1 MANKDIPNG
10 FSFVRSLTGQQ
21 APLSGALAAN
31 QTIAKGDALIISSGL
46 IAIALATSGLI
57 WGVAAEDAVSGASPS
72 RDDDRIAF
80 YPAVPGNIFEGQVS
94 GTSAATSIGAEA
106 DIEGAT
112 GIMEIN
118 EDASVEDVVQIL
130 ALVSD
135 IREEIDIGLNDRV
148 EFHFIRSSFYPVLAA
163 QA

>member
-1 MANKDIPNG
+1 MANKDVPNG

-21 APLSGALAAN
+21 APLSGALAAS
-31 QTIAKGDALIISSGL
+31 QTIAKGDALIIASGL
-46 IAIALATSGLI
+46 IQIALATSPLI
-57 WGVAAEDAVSGASPS
+57 WGVAAEDASSGAVVT

-94 GTSAATSIGAEA
+94 GTSAATDVGAQA

-112 GIMEIN
+112 GVMEIN
-118 EDASVEDVVQIL
+118 ENASVEDVVMIT

-148 EFHFIRSSFYPVLAA
+148 EFMFIRSSYYPVLAA
-163 QA
+163 Q